1 MPFGRLLLS
10 KKAASIN
17 TIRQKMDAVEEMKK
31 WVGSLSIAEK
41 RFVKLLG
48 KARAGSNES
57 QMLTYFDW
65 LNQAEA
71 DETLPNEAKF
81 TNNLA
86 TVSNRLKDL
95 ILDGLRLLGKEAN
108 VDALLRTTLD
118 EIAILQQ
125 KDLKIT
131 LARQLRR
138 AKKVALEHSR
148 YNFALQC
155 LKIEQQIAANT
166 GGNASEGTLQE
177 IRAEEMEILQKQSD
191 LLELE
196 YLHARMQASAARV
209 LVPRGAT
216 DEENLKSFAANPVV
230 QRYAEDGNYLEHAIA
245 VNILG
250 IVHLLEGKP
259 LESLASYE
267 KLLVAWQS
275 NPEWKVNQS
284 SLLFFICHCFQS
296 ICLFSPLP
304 LEEVR
309 RILRL
314 MPDFDGLQT
323 DVARDFQRMLHHHH
337 FMLAFN
343 TGQLDH
349 LPTIITDIEGW
360 IAQNQEFLT
369 EARIL
374 PFLHNILIAQ
384 FITGELV
391 HAKRTAARIQQLPN
405 RKVRADIREFAMLL
419 QAVLHFE
426 LGDLENLE
434 YHLRSCKRHFQ
445 KSARKIDFEL
455 ETIHYLERT
464 LSAQNPRAQQKA
476 AAQFIAALEGLAS
489 ATIDAMPV
497 LGLMEIRL
505 WAKAKHAQ
513 RSLKAVFLEAV
524 EQNLQEMR

>member
-1 MPFGRLLLS
+1 MPSLALLLS
-10 KKAASIN
+10 KNAVSKN
-17 TIRQKMDAVEEMKK
+17 TIQQKMDAVEEMKK

-48 KARAGSNES
+48 KARAGTNES

-65 LNQAEA
+65 LNQAES
-71 DETLPNEAKF
+71 DEMLPNDAKF

-95 ILDGLRLLGKEAN
+95 ILDALRLLGKEAN

-125 KDLKIT
+125 KDLKIS

-148 YNFALQC
+148 YGFVLQC
-155 LKIEQQIAANT
+155 LKIEQQIAASAP
-166 GGNASEGTLQE
+166 GNASEGALQA
-177 IRAEEMEILQKQSD
+177 IRDEELEILQKQAD

-216 DEENLKSFAANPVV
+216 DEENLKGFAAKSVV
-230 QRYAEDGNYLEHAIA
+230 QRHAESGNYLEHALA

-259 LESLASYE
+259 LESLARYE

-275 NPEWKVNQS
+275 HPEWKVNQS

-296 ICLFSPLP
+296 ICLFSTLP
-304 LEEVR
+304 MQEIQLY
-309 RILRL
+309 LSL
-314 MPDFDGLQT
+314 MPDFEGLQA

-337 FMLAFN
+337 FILAFN

-349 LPTIITDIEGW
+349 LPTIIADIERW
-360 IAQNQEFLT
+360 RAQNQEFLT

-384 FITGELV
+384 FITADLV

-445 KSARKIDFEL
+445 KSPRKIEFEL
-455 ETIHYLERT
+455 ETIQYLERT

-476 AAQFIAALEGLAS
+476 AAHFIAALEGLAS
-489 ATIDAMPV
+489 ATVDAMPV

-505 WAKAKHAQ
+505 WAKAKHDQ

-524 EQNLQEMR
+524 EQNLQGMK

>member
-1 MPFGRLLLS
+1 MHFGRLLLS

-95 ILDGLRLLGKEAN
+95 ILDALRLLGKEAN

-125 KDLKIT
+125 KDLKIS

-155 LKIEQQIAANT
+155 LKIEQQIAANA

-323 DVARDFQRMLHHHH
+323 DVARDFQRMLHHHQ

-349 LPTIITDIEGW
+349 LPTIIADIEGW

-455 ETIHYLERT
+455 ETIHYLEKA